1 MKLTRI
7 IFALIII
14 ALSTYSLISR
24 NFESMSFVMMLLGA
38 FMLLTGLSELQK
50 DRKKFEGYILLLLY
64 LFSRLLYWVCYWIK
78 DAVKNATYF
87 LFNRMKLKGE

>member
-1 MKLTRI
+1 MVKLTRI

-50 DRKKFEGYILLLLY
+50 DRKKFEGYMFIVASLFIFSVTILGLLL
-64 LFSRLLYWVCYWIK
+64 
-78 DAVKNATYF
+78 D
-87 LFNRMKLKGE
+87 